1 MIGLFNYLAHGSKV
15 SPQEKLWFWLKH
27 IQTYNFELRYEHS
40 HAGQVHEW
48 SEVPDSYPYESILVF
63 ENYPV
68 DSTILQS
75 SVTID
80 IRDARSIGAQ
90 TKHPYPSGIC

>member
-1 MIGLFNYLAHGSKV
+1 
-15 SPQEKLWFWLKH
+15 
-27 IQTYNFELRYEHS
+27 
-40 HAGQVHEW
+40 
-48 SEVPDSYPYESILVF
+48 VPGFYPYESILVF

-75 SVTID
+75 SVTTD

-90 TKHPYPSGIC
+90 TKHPTLLASDSELELKFVTIDAA